1 MEIGDDFL
9 PELDFDF
16 DEQDDTK
23 PVITNNQDESEE
35 EIEEEEIE
43 DDNLEDDSEDEPS
56 DNIDSDENAV
66 AAYNYYKDNNFIT
79 IDHEFDGTF
88 DSLKEA
94 LDKQAQVALVS
105 AIDNFPS
112 FLKPII
118 EYATL
123 KDDITPDEVA
133 DFLMQYQPPAFTED
147 DLRNDTD
154 LAENYLTNSLKQE
167 GLEPD
172 EIEDRLDYLK
182 DRGQLAKEAIRQFKK
197 DESTRELEMNAQ
209 IEQLKQQEQIEEQQ
223 QQAFVQN
230 FGQVLNDTNW
240 RNDHKQVIAHEFTSG
255 NFKTRMEHIFEN
267 PKALVKLVDFLAN
280 YDGEDINLDKYKKSA
295 FSPSVKGVKDTVEK
309 YWSSSSLANNKSAR
323 GGNPKVD
330 LSELELI

>member
-16 DEQDDTK
+16 EEQEDDT
-23 PVITNNQDESEE
+23 VIDDKVVNDEIPEE
-35 EIEEEEIE
+35 EDE
-43 DDNLEDDSEDEPS
+43 DASPDDDSEDELS
-56 DNIDSDENAV
+56 DNVDTDDNAV
-66 AAYNYYKDNNFIT
+66 AAFNYYKDNNFIT

-94 LDKQAQVALVS
+94 LDKQAQVSLVG
-105 AIDNFPS
+105 AIQNFPS
-112 FLKPII
+112 FLQPII

-123 KDDITPDEVA
+123 KDDITPEEVA
-133 DFLMQYQPPAFTED
+133 NFLMQYQPPSFTEQ
-147 DLRNDTD
+147 DLQNDND
-154 LAENYLTNSLKQE
+154 LAENYLTNSLKAE
-167 GLEPD
+167 GLDDD
-172 EIEDRLDYLK
+172 EIEDRIDYLK
-182 DRGQLAKEAIRQFKK
+182 DRNQLAKESIRQFKK
-197 DESTRELEMNAQ
+197 DEQVRQQEMNS
-209 IEQLKQQEQIEEQQ
+209 QLEYVRQQEQVEQQ
-223 QQAFVQN
+223 QQEVFVQN

-240 RNDHKQVIAHEFTSG
+240 RTDHKQVIAHEFTSG
-255 NFKTRMEHIFEN
+255 NFKTRMEHVFEN

-280 YDGEDINLDKYKKSA
+280 YDGEDINLDRYKKSA

-309 YWSSSSLANNKSAR
+309 YWSSSSLANSKSSR

>member
-16 DEQDDTK
+16 EEQEDDT
-23 PVITNNQDESEE
+23 VIDDKVVNNEIPEE
-35 EIEEEEIE
+35 E
-43 DDNLEDDSEDEPS
+43 DDIPDDDSEDELS
-56 DNIDSDENAV
+56 DNVDTDDNAV
-66 AAYNYYKDNNFIT
+66 AAFNYYKDNNFIT

-94 LDKQAQVALVS
+94 LDKQAQVSLVG
-105 AIDNFPS
+105 AIQNFPS
-112 FLKPII
+112 FLQPII

-123 KDDITPDEVA
+123 KDDITPEEVA
-133 DFLMQYQPPAFTED
+133 NFLMQYQPPSFTEQ
-147 DLRNDTD
+147 DLQNDND
-154 LAENYLTNSLKQE
+154 LAENYLTNSLKAE
-167 GLEPD
+167 GLEDD
-172 EIEDRLDYLK
+172 EIEDRIDYLK
-182 DRGQLAKEAIRQFKK
+182 DRNQLAKESIRQFRK
-197 DESTRELEMNAQ
+197 DEQVREQEMNS
-209 IEQLKQQEQIEEQQ
+209 QLEYVRQQEQVEQQ
-223 QQAFVQN
+223 QQEVFVQN

-240 RNDHKQVIAHEFTSG
+240 RTDHKQIIAHEFTSG
-255 NFKTRMEHIFEN
+255 NFKTRMEHVFEN

-309 YWSSSSLANNKSAR
+309 YWSSSSLANSKSSR

>member
-16 DEQDDTK
+16 IEQ
-23 PVITNNQDESEE
+23 EE
-35 EIEEEEIE
+35 EDDKIIDDKVVNDEIPEEE
-43 DDNLEDDSEDEPS
+43 DDNLDDDSEDESS
-56 DNIDSDENAV
+56 DNVDTDDNAV
-66 AAYNYYKDNNFIT
+66 AAFNYYKDNNFLT

-94 LDKQAQVALVS
+94 LDKQAQVSLVS
-105 AIDNFPS
+105 AIQNFPP
-112 FLKPII
+112 FLQPII

-123 KDDITPDEVA
+123 KDDVTPEEVA
-133 DFLMQYQPPAFTED
+133 NFLMHYQPPSFTEQ
-147 DLRNDTD
+147 DLQNDND
-154 LAENYLTNSLKQE
+154 LAENYLTNSLKAE
-167 GLEPD
+167 GLDDE
-172 EIEDRLDYLK
+172 EIEDRIDYLK
-182 DRGQLAKEAIRQFKK
+182 DRNQLAKESIRQFRK
-197 DESTRELEMNAQ
+197 DEQVRQQEMNGQ
-209 IEQLKQQEQIEEQQ
+209 LEQVRQQEQVEQQ
-223 QQAFVQN
+223 QQEVFVQN
-230 FGQVLNDTNW
+230 FGQVLNNTNW
-240 RNDHKQVIAHEFTSG
+240 RDDHKQVIAHEFTSG
-255 NFKTRMEHIFEN
+255 NFKTRMEHLFEN

-309 YWSSSSLANNKSAR
+309 YWSSSSLANNKSSK

>member
-16 DEQDDTK
+16 IEQEEDEVVDDK
-23 PVITNNQDESEE
+23 VVNDEIPEE
-35 EIEEEEIE
+35 E
-43 DDNLEDDSEDEPS
+43 DDNLDDDSEDELS
-56 DNIDSDENAV
+56 DNVDTDDNAV
-66 AAYNYYKDNNFIT
+66 AAFNYYKDNNFLT

-94 LDKQAQVALVS
+94 LDKQAQVSLVG
-105 AIDNFPS
+105 AIQNFPP
-112 FLKPII
+112 FLQPII

-123 KDDITPDEVA
+123 KDDVTPEEVA
-133 DFLMQYQPPAFTED
+133 NFLMQYQPPSFTEQ
-147 DLRNDTD
+147 DLQNDND
-154 LAENYLTNSLKQE
+154 LAENYLTNSLKAE
-167 GLEPD
+167 GLDDE
-172 EIEDRLDYLK
+172 EIEDRIDYLK
-182 DRGQLAKEAIRQFKK
+182 DRNQLAKESIRQFRK
-197 DESTRELEMNAQ
+197 DEQVRQQEMNGQ
-209 IEQLKQQEQIEEQQ
+209 LEQVRQQEQVEQQ
-223 QQAFVQN
+223 QQEVFVQN
-230 FGQVLNDTNW
+230 FGQVLNNTNW
-240 RNDHKQVIAHEFTSG
+240 RDDHKQVIAHEFTSG
-255 NFKTRMEHIFEN
+255 NFKTRMEHLFEN

-309 YWSSSSLANNKSAR
+309 YWSSSSLANNKSSK

>member
-16 DEQDDTK
+16 EEQ
-23 PVITNNQDESEE
+23 EE
-35 EIEEEEIE
+35 EKDEVVDDKVVNDDIPEEE
-43 DDNLEDDSEDEPS
+43 DDNLDDDSEDESS
-56 DNIDSDENAV
+56 DNVDTDDNAV
-66 AAYNYYKDNNFIT
+66 AAFNYYKDNNFLT

-94 LDKQAQVALVS
+94 LDKQAQVSLVS
-105 AIDNFPS
+105 AIQNFPP
-112 FLKPII
+112 FLQPII

-123 KDDITPDEVA
+123 KDDVTPEEVA
-133 DFLMQYQPPAFTED
+133 NFLMQYQPPSFTEQ
-147 DLRNDTD
+147 DLQNDND
-154 LAENYLTNSLKQE
+154 LAENYLTNSLKAE
-167 GLEPD
+167 GLDDE
-172 EIEDRLDYLK
+172 EIEDRIDYLK
-182 DRGQLAKEAIRQFKK
+182 DRNQLAKESIRQFRK
-197 DESTRELEMNAQ
+197 DEQVRQQEMNGQ
-209 IEQLKQQEQIEEQQ
+209 LEQVRQQEQIEQQ
-223 QQAFVQN
+223 QQEVFVQN
-230 FGQVLNDTNW
+230 FGQVLNSTNW
-240 RNDHKQVIAHEFTSG
+240 RDDHKQVIAHEFTSG
-255 NFKTRMEHIFEN
+255 NFKTRMEHLFEN

-309 YWSSSSLANNKSAR
+309 YWSSSSLANNKSSK

>member
-16 DEQDDTK
+16 IEQ
-23 PVITNNQDESEE
+23 EE
-35 EIEEEEIE
+35 EDEVVDDKVVNDEIPEEEDE
-43 DDNLEDDSEDEPS
+43 DANPDDDSEDELS
-56 DNIDSDENAV
+56 DNVDTDDNAV
-66 AAYNYYKDNNFIT
+66 AAFNYYKDNNFLT

-94 LDKQAQVALVS
+94 LDKQAQVSLVG
-105 AIDNFPS
+105 AIQNFPS
-112 FLKPII
+112 FLQPII

-123 KDDITPDEVA
+123 KDDITPEEVA
-133 DFLMQYQPPAFTED
+133 NFLMQYQPPSFTEQ
-147 DLRNDTD
+147 DLQNDND
-154 LAENYLTNSLKQE
+154 LAENYLTNSLKAE
-167 GLEPD
+167 GLDDD
-172 EIEDRLDYLK
+172 EIEDRIDYLK
-182 DRGQLAKEAIRQFKK
+182 DRNQLAKESIRQFRK
-197 DESTRELEMNAQ
+197 DEQVREQEMNSQ
-209 IEQLKQQEQIEEQQ
+209 LEQVRQQEQIEQQ
-223 QQAFVQN
+223 QQEVFVQN

-240 RNDHKQVIAHEFTSG
+240 RTDHKQVIAHEFTSG
-255 NFKTRMEHIFEN
+255 NFKTRMEHVFEN

>member
-16 DEQDDTK
+16 EEQEDDT
-23 PVITNNQDESEE
+23 VIDDKVVNDEIPEE
-35 EIEEEEIE
+35 E
-43 DDNLEDDSEDEPS
+43 DDNLDDDSEDELS
-56 DNIDSDENAV
+56 DNVDTDDNAV
-66 AAYNYYKDNNFIT
+66 AAFNYYKDNNFIT

-94 LDKQAQVALVS
+94 LDKQAQVSLVG
-105 AIDNFPS
+105 AIQNFPS
-112 FLKPII
+112 FLQPII

-123 KDDITPDEVA
+123 KDDITPEEVA
-133 DFLMQYQPPAFTED
+133 NFLMQYQPPSFTEQ
-147 DLRNDTD
+147 DLQNDND
-154 LAENYLTNSLKQE
+154 LAENYLTNSLKAE
-167 GLEPD
+167 GLDDE
-172 EIEDRLDYLK
+172 EIEDRIDYLK
-182 DRGQLAKEAIRQFKK
+182 DRNQLAKESIRQFRK
-197 DESTRELEMNAQ
+197 DEQVRQQEMNS
-209 IEQLKQQEQIEEQQ
+209 QLEYVRQQEQIEQQ
-223 QQAFVQN
+223 QQEVFVQN

-255 NFKTRMEHIFEN
+255 NFKTRMEHVFEN

-309 YWSSSSLANNKSAR
+309 YWSSSSLANSKSSR

>member
-16 DEQDDTK
+16 EEQEDEVIDDK
-23 PVITNNQDESEE
+23 PINDDIPEQEE
-35 EIEEEEIE
+35 EDEIP
-43 DDNLEDDSEDEPS
+43 DDSSEDEPS
-56 DNIDSDENAV
+56 DIVDTDDNAV

-94 LDKQAQVALVS
+94 LDKQAQVSLVS
-105 AIDNFPS
+105 AIQNFPT
-112 FLKPII
+112 FLQPII

-123 KDDITPDEVA
+123 KDDVTPEEVA
-133 DFLMQYQPPAFTED
+133 NFLMQYQPPSFSEQ
-147 DLRNDTD
+147 DLQNDND
-154 LAENYLTNSLKQE
+154 LAESYLVNALKAE
-167 GLEPD
+167 GLEDD
-172 EIEDRLDYLK
+172 EIEDRIDYLK
-182 DRGQLAKEAIRQFKK
+182 DRNQLTKESVRQFKK
-197 DESTRELEMNAQ
+197 DEQVRQQEMNSQLEQ
-209 IEQLKQQEQIEEQQ
+209 IRQQEELEQQ
-223 QQAFVQN
+223 QQEVFVQN
-230 FGQVLNDTNW
+230 FGQVLNSTNW
-240 RNDHKQVIAHEFTSG
+240 RNDHKQLIAHEFTSG
-255 NFKTRMEHIFEN
+255 NFKTRMEHLFEN

-280 YDGEDINLDKYKKSA
+280 YDGEDINLDSYKKSA

-309 YWSSSSLANNKSAR
+309 YWSNSSLANNKSSR

>member
-16 DEQDDTK
+16 EEQEDDT
-23 PVITNNQDESEE
+23 VIDDKVVNDEIPEE
-35 EIEEEEIE
+35 E
-43 DDNLEDDSEDEPS
+43 DDNLDDDSEDELS
-56 DNIDSDENAV
+56 DNVDTDDNAV
-66 AAYNYYKDNNFIT
+66 AAFNYYKDNNFLT

-94 LDKQAQVALVS
+94 LDKQAQVSLVG
-105 AIDNFPS
+105 AIQNFPS
-112 FLKPII
+112 FLQPII

-123 KDDITPDEVA
+123 KDDITPEEVA
-133 DFLMQYQPPAFTED
+133 NFLMQYQPPSFTEQ
-147 DLRNDTD
+147 DLQNDND
-154 LAENYLTNSLKQE
+154 LAENYLTNSLKAE
-167 GLEPD
+167 GLEDD
-172 EIEDRLDYLK
+172 EIEDRIDYLK
-182 DRGQLAKEAIRQFKK
+182 DRNQLAKESIRQFRK
-197 DESTRELEMNAQ
+197 DEQVREQEMNS
-209 IEQLKQQEQIEEQQ
+209 QLEYVRQQEQVEQQ
-223 QQAFVQN
+223 QQEVFVQN

-255 NFKTRMEHIFEN
+255 NFKTRMEHVFEN

-309 YWSSSSLANNKSAR
+309 YWSSSSLANSKSSR

>member
-16 DEQDDTK
+16 IEQ
-23 PVITNNQDESEE
+23 EE
-35 EIEEEEIE
+35 EDKVVDDKVVNDDIPEEE
-43 DDNLEDDSEDEPS
+43 DDNLDDDSEDESS
-56 DNIDSDENAV
+56 DNVDTDDNAV
-66 AAYNYYKDNNFIT
+66 AAFNYYKDNNFLT

-94 LDKQAQVALVS
+94 LDKQAQVSLVS
-105 AIDNFPS
+105 AIQNFPP
-112 FLKPII
+112 FLQPII

-123 KDDITPDEVA
+123 KDDVTPEEVA
-133 DFLMQYQPPAFTED
+133 NFLMQYQPPSFTEQ
-147 DLRNDTD
+147 DLQNDND
-154 LAENYLTNSLKQE
+154 LAENYLTNSLKAE
-167 GLEPD
+167 GLDYE
-172 EIEDRLDYLK
+172 EIEDRIDYLK
-182 DRGQLAKEAIRQFKK
+182 DRNQLAKESIRQFRK
-197 DESTRELEMNAQ
+197 DEQVRQQEMNGQ
-209 IEQLKQQEQIEEQQ
+209 LEQVRQQEQVEQQ
-223 QQAFVQN
+223 QQEVFVQN
-230 FGQVLNDTNW
+230 FGQVLNNTNW
-240 RNDHKQVIAHEFTSG
+240 RDDHKQVIAHEFTSG
-255 NFKTRMEHIFEN
+255 NFKTRMEHLFEN

-309 YWSSSSLANNKSAR
+309 YWSSSSLANNKSSK

>member
-16 DEQDDTK
+16 IEQEEDEVVDDK
-23 PVITNNQDESEE
+23 VVNDE
-35 EIEEEEIE
+35 IPEEEE
-43 DDNLEDDSEDEPS
+43 DANPDDDSEDELS
-56 DNIDSDENAV
+56 DNVDTDDNAV
-66 AAYNYYKDNNFIT
+66 AAFNYYKDNNFLT

-94 LDKQAQVALVS
+94 LDKQAQVSLIG
-105 AIDNFPS
+105 AIQNFPS
-112 FLKPII
+112 FLQPII

-123 KDDITPDEVA
+123 KDDITPEEVA
-133 DFLMQYQPPAFTED
+133 NFLMQYQPPSFTEQ
-147 DLRNDTD
+147 DLQNDND
-154 LAENYLTNSLKQE
+154 LAENYLTNSLKAE
-167 GLEPD
+167 GLEDD
-172 EIEDRLDYLK
+172 EIEDRIDYLK
-182 DRGQLAKEAIRQFKK
+182 DRNQLAKESIRQFRK
-197 DESTRELEMNAQ
+197 DEQVRQQEMNSQ
-209 IEQLKQQEQIEEQQ
+209 LEQVRQQEQVEQQ
-223 QQAFVQN
+223 QQEVFVQN

-240 RNDHKQVIAHEFTSG
+240 RTDHKQVIAHEFTSG
-255 NFKTRMEHIFEN
+255 NFKTRMEHVFEN

>member
-16 DEQDDTK
+16 EEQEDDT
-23 PVITNNQDESEE
+23 VIDDKVVNDE
-35 EIEEEEIE
+35 IPEEEE
-43 DDNLEDDSEDEPS
+43 DANPDDDSEDELS
-56 DNIDSDENAV
+56 DNVDTDDNAV
-66 AAYNYYKDNNFIT
+66 AAFNYYKDNNFLT

-94 LDKQAQVALVS
+94 LDKQAQVSLVG
-105 AIDNFPS
+105 AIQNFPS
-112 FLKPII
+112 FLQPII

-123 KDDITPDEVA
+123 KDDITPEEVA
-133 DFLMQYQPPAFTED
+133 NFLMQYQPPSFTEQ
-147 DLRNDTD
+147 DLQNDND
-154 LAENYLTNSLKQE
+154 LAENYLTNSLKAE
-167 GLEPD
+167 GLDDD
-172 EIEDRLDYLK
+172 EIEDRIDYLK
-182 DRGQLAKEAIRQFKK
+182 DRNQLAKESIRQFRK
-197 DESTRELEMNAQ
+197 DEQVREQEMNS
-209 IEQLKQQEQIEEQQ
+209 QLEYVRQQEQVEQQ
-223 QQAFVQN
+223 QQEVFVQN

-240 RNDHKQVIAHEFTSG
+240 RTDHKQVIAHEFTSG
-255 NFKTRMEHIFEN
+255 NFKTRMEHVFEN

>member
-16 DEQDDTK
+16 EEQEDDTIIDK
-23 PVITNNQDESEE
+23 PINDEIPEE
-35 EIEEEEIE
+35 E
-43 DDNLEDDSEDEPS
+43 DDIPDDDSEDELS
-56 DNIDSDENAV
+56 DNVDTDDNAV
-66 AAYNYYKDNNFIT
+66 AAFNYYKDNNFIT

-94 LDKQAQVALVS
+94 LDKQAQVSLVS
-105 AIDNFPS
+105 AIQNFPS
-112 FLKPII
+112 FLQPII

-123 KDDITPDEVA
+123 KDDITPEEVA
-133 DFLMQYQPPAFTED
+133 NFLMQYQPPSFTEQ
-147 DLRNDTD
+147 DLQNDND
-154 LAENYLTNSLKQE
+154 LAENYLTNSLKAE
-167 GLEPD
+167 GLEDD
-172 EIEDRLDYLK
+172 EIEDRIDYLK
-182 DRGQLAKEAIRQFKK
+182 DRNQLAKESIRQFRK
-197 DESTRELEMNAQ
+197 DEQVRQQEMNGQ
-209 IEQLKQQEQIEEQQ
+209 LEQVRQQEQVEQQ
-223 QQAFVQN
+223 QQEVFVQN

-255 NFKTRMEHIFEN
+255 NFKTRMEHVFEN

-309 YWSSSSLANNKSAR
+309 YWSSSSLANNKSSR

>member
-16 DEQDDTK
+16 EEQEDDTVIDDK
-23 PVITNNQDESEE
+23 PINDEIPEE
-35 EIEEEEIE
+35 E
-43 DDNLEDDSEDEPS
+43 DDSPDDDSEDELS
-56 DNIDSDENAV
+56 DNVDTDDNAV
-66 AAYNYYKDNNFIT
+66 AAFNYYKDNNFLT

-94 LDKQAQVALVS
+94 LDKQAQVSLVG
-105 AIDNFPS
+105 AIQNFPS
-112 FLKPII
+112 FLQPII

-123 KDDITPDEVA
+123 KDDITPEEVA
-133 DFLMQYQPPAFTED
+133 NFLMQYQPPSFTEQ
-147 DLRNDTD
+147 DLQNDND
-154 LAENYLTNSLKQE
+154 LAENYLTNSLKAE
-167 GLEPD
+167 GLEDD
-172 EIEDRLDYLK
+172 EIEDRIDYLK
-182 DRGQLAKEAIRQFKK
+182 DRNQLAKESIRQFRK
-197 DESTRELEMNAQ
+197 DEQVREQEMNSQ
-209 IEQLKQQEQIEEQQ
+209 LEQVRQQEQVEQQ
-223 QQAFVQN
+223 QQEVFVQN

-240 RNDHKQVIAHEFTSG
+240 RTDHKQVIAHEFTSG
-255 NFKTRMEHIFEN
+255 NFKTRMEHVFEN

>member
-16 DEQDDTK
+16 IEQ
-23 PVITNNQDESEE
+23 EE
-35 EIEEEEIE
+35 EDEVVDDKPINDEIPEEEE
-43 DDNLEDDSEDEPS
+43 DANPDDDSEDELS
-56 DNIDSDENAV
+56 DNVDTDDNAV
-66 AAYNYYKDNNFIT
+66 AAFNYYKDNNFLT

-94 LDKQAQVALVS
+94 LDKQAQVSLVG
-105 AIDNFPS
+105 AIQNFPS
-112 FLKPII
+112 FLQPII

-123 KDDITPDEVA
+123 KDDITPEEVA
-133 DFLMQYQPPAFTED
+133 NFLMQYQPPSFTEQ
-147 DLRNDTD
+147 DLQNDND
-154 LAENYLTNSLKQE
+154 LAENYLTNSLKAE
-167 GLEPD
+167 GLDDD
-172 EIEDRLDYLK
+172 EIEDRIDYLK
-182 DRGQLAKEAIRQFKK
+182 DRNQLAKESIRQFRK
-197 DESTRELEMNAQ
+197 DEQVREQEMNS
-209 IEQLKQQEQIEEQQ
+209 QLEYVRQQEQIEQQ
-223 QQAFVQN
+223 QQEVFVQN

-240 RNDHKQVIAHEFTSG
+240 RTDHKQVIAHEFTSG
-255 NFKTRMEHIFEN
+255 NFKTRMEHVFEN

>member
-16 DEQDDTK
+16 EEQEDEVIDDK
-23 PVITNNQDESEE
+23 IVNDDIPEQENEDE
-35 EIEEEEIE
+35 IP
-43 DDNLEDDSEDEPS
+43 DDSSEDEPS
-56 DNIDSDENAV
+56 DIVDTDDNAV

-94 LDKQAQVALVS
+94 LDKQAQVSLVS
-105 AIDNFPS
+105 AIQNFPS
-112 FLKPII
+112 FLQPII

-123 KDDITPDEVA
+123 KDDVTPEEVA
-133 DFLMQYQPPAFTED
+133 NFLMQYQPPSFSEQ
-147 DLRNDTD
+147 DLQNDND
-154 LAENYLTNSLKQE
+154 LAESYLVNALKAE
-167 GLEPD
+167 GLEDD
-172 EIEDRLDYLK
+172 EIEDRIDYLK
-182 DRGQLAKEAIRQFKK
+182 DRNQLTKESVRQFKK
-197 DESTRELEMNAQ
+197 DEQVRQQEMNSQLEQ
-209 IEQLKQQEQIEEQQ
+209 IRQQEELEQQ
-223 QQAFVQN
+223 QQEVFVQN
-230 FGQVLNDTNW
+230 FGQVLNSTNW
-240 RNDHKQVIAHEFTSG
+240 RNDHKQLIAHEFTSG
-255 NFKTRMEHIFEN
+255 NFKTRMEHLFEN

-280 YDGEDINLDKYKKSA
+280 YDGEDINLDSYKKSA

-309 YWSSSSLANNKSAR
+309 YWSNSSLANNKSSK

>member
-16 DEQDDTK
+16 EEQEDDT
-23 PVITNNQDESEE
+23 VIDDKVVNDEIPEE
-35 EIEEEEIE
+35 EDE
-43 DDNLEDDSEDEPS
+43 DASPDDDSEDELS
-56 DNIDSDENAV
+56 DNVDTDDNAV
-66 AAYNYYKDNNFIT
+66 AAFNYYKDNNFIT

-94 LDKQAQVALVS
+94 LDKQAQVSLVG
-105 AIDNFPS
+105 AIQNFPS
-112 FLKPII
+112 FLQPII

-123 KDDITPDEVA
+123 KDDITPEEVA
-133 DFLMQYQPPAFTED
+133 NFLMQYQPPSFTEQ
-147 DLRNDTD
+147 DLQNDND
-154 LAENYLTNSLKQE
+154 LAENYLTNSLKAE
-167 GLEPD
+167 GLDDD
-172 EIEDRLDYLK
+172 EIEDRIDYLK
-182 DRGQLAKEAIRQFKK
+182 DRNQLAKESIRQFRK
-197 DESTRELEMNAQ
+197 DEQVREQEMNS
-209 IEQLKQQEQIEEQQ
+209 QLEYVRQQEQVEQQ
-223 QQAFVQN
+223 QQEVFVQN

-255 NFKTRMEHIFEN
+255 NFKTRMEHVFEN

-280 YDGEDINLDKYKKSA
+280 YDGEDINLDRYKKSA

-309 YWSSSSLANNKSAR
+309 YWSSSSLANSKSSR

>member
-16 DEQDDTK
+16 IEQ
-23 PVITNNQDESEE
+23 EE
-35 EIEEEEIE
+35 EDEVVDDKVVNDDIPEEE
-43 DDNLEDDSEDEPS
+43 DDNLDDDSEDESS
-56 DNIDSDENAV
+56 DNVDTDDNAV
-66 AAYNYYKDNNFIT
+66 AAFNYYKDNNFLT

-94 LDKQAQVALVS
+94 LDKQAQVSLVS
-105 AIDNFPS
+105 AIQNFPP
-112 FLKPII
+112 FLQPII

-123 KDDITPDEVA
+123 KDDVTPEEVA
-133 DFLMQYQPPAFTED
+133 NFLMQYQPPSFTEQ
-147 DLRNDTD
+147 DLQNDND
-154 LAENYLTNSLKQE
+154 LAENYLTNSLKAE
-167 GLEPD
+167 GLDDE
-172 EIEDRLDYLK
+172 EIEDRIDYLK
-182 DRGQLAKEAIRQFKK
+182 DRNQLAKESIRQFRK
-197 DESTRELEMNAQ
+197 DEQVRQQEMNGQ
-209 IEQLKQQEQIEEQQ
+209 LEQVRQQEQVEQQ
-223 QQAFVQN
+223 QQEVFVQN
-230 FGQVLNDTNW
+230 FGQVLNNTNW
-240 RNDHKQVIAHEFTSG
+240 RDDHKQVIAHEFTSG
-255 NFKTRMEHIFEN
+255 NFKTRMEHLFEN

-309 YWSSSSLANNKSAR
+309 YWSSSSLANNKSSK

>member
-16 DEQDDTK
+16 IEQ
-23 PVITNNQDESEE
+23 EE
-35 EIEEEEIE
+35 EDEVVDDKVVNDEIPEEE
-43 DDNLEDDSEDEPS
+43 DDNPDDDSEDELS
-56 DNIDSDENAV
+56 DNVDTDDNAV
-66 AAYNYYKDNNFIT
+66 AAFNYYKDNNFLT

-94 LDKQAQVALVS
+94 LDKQAQVSLVG
-105 AIDNFPS
+105 AIQNFPS
-112 FLKPII
+112 FLQPII

-123 KDDITPDEVA
+123 KDDITPEEVA
-133 DFLMQYQPPAFTED
+133 NFLMQYQPPSFTEQ
-147 DLRNDTD
+147 DLQNDND
-154 LAENYLTNSLKQE
+154 LAENYLTNSLKAE
-167 GLEPD
+167 GLDD
-172 EIEDRLDYLK
+172 EEVEDRIDYLK
-182 DRGQLAKEAIRQFKK
+182 DRNQLAKESIRQFRK
-197 DESTRELEMNAQ
+197 DEQVREQEINSQLEYVR
-209 IEQLKQQEQIEEQQ
+209 QQEQVEQQ
-223 QQAFVQN
+223 QQEVFVQN

-240 RNDHKQVIAHEFTSG
+240 RTDHKQVIAHEFTSG
-255 NFKTRMEHIFEN
+255 NFKTRMEHVFEN

>member
-16 DEQDDTK
+16 EEQEDDTVIDDK
-23 PVITNNQDESEE
+23 PINDE
-35 EIEEEEIE
+35 IPEEEE
-43 DDNLEDDSEDEPS
+43 DANPDDDSEDELS
-56 DNIDSDENAV
+56 DNVDTDDNAV
-66 AAYNYYKDNNFIT
+66 AAFNYYKDNNFLT

-94 LDKQAQVALVS
+94 LDKQAQVSLVG
-105 AIDNFPS
+105 AIQNFPS
-112 FLKPII
+112 FLQPII

-123 KDDITPDEVA
+123 KDDITPEEVA
-133 DFLMQYQPPAFTED
+133 NFLMQYQPPSFTEQ
-147 DLRNDTD
+147 DLQNDND
-154 LAENYLTNSLKQE
+154 LAENYLTNSLKAE
-167 GLEPD
+167 GLDDD
-172 EIEDRLDYLK
+172 EIEDRIDYLK
-182 DRGQLAKEAIRQFKK
+182 DRNQLAKESIRQFRK
-197 DESTRELEMNAQ
+197 DEQVREQEMNS
-209 IEQLKQQEQIEEQQ
+209 QLEYVRQQEQVEQQ
-223 QQAFVQN
+223 QQEVFVQN

-240 RNDHKQVIAHEFTSG
+240 RTDHKQVIAHEFTSG
-255 NFKTRMEHIFEN
+255 NFKTRMEHVFEN

>member
-16 DEQDDTK
+16 EEQEDEVIDDK
-23 PVITNNQDESEE
+23 PINDDIPEQENEDE
-35 EIEEEEIE
+35 IP
-43 DDNLEDDSEDEPS
+43 DDSSEDEPS
-56 DNIDSDENAV
+56 DIVDTDDNAV

-94 LDKQAQVALVS
+94 LDKQAQVSLVS
-105 AIDNFPS
+105 AIQNFPS
-112 FLKPII
+112 FLQPII

-123 KDDITPDEVA
+123 KDDVTPEEVA
-133 DFLMQYQPPAFTED
+133 NFLMQYQPPSFSEQ
-147 DLRNDTD
+147 DLQNDND
-154 LAENYLTNSLKQE
+154 LAESYLVNALKAE
-167 GLEPD
+167 GLEDD
-172 EIEDRLDYLK
+172 EIEDRIDYLK
-182 DRGQLAKEAIRQFKK
+182 DRNQLTKESVRQFKK
-197 DESTRELEMNAQ
+197 DEQVRQQEMNSQLEQ
-209 IEQLKQQEQIEEQQ
+209 IRQQEELEQQ
-223 QQAFVQN
+223 QQEVFVQN
-230 FGQVLNDTNW
+230 FGQVLNSTNW
-240 RNDHKQVIAHEFTSG
+240 RNDHKQLIAHEFTSG
-255 NFKTRMEHIFEN
+255 NFKTRMEHLFEN

-280 YDGEDINLDKYKKSA
+280 YDGEDINLDSYKKSA

-309 YWSSSSLANNKSAR
+309 YWSNSSLANNKSSR

>member
-16 DEQDDTK
+16 IEQ
-23 PVITNNQDESEE
+23 EE
-35 EIEEEEIE
+35 EDEVVDDKVVNDEIPEEE
-43 DDNLEDDSEDEPS
+43 DDNLDDDSEDESS
-56 DNIDSDENAV
+56 DNVDTDDNAV
-66 AAYNYYKDNNFIT
+66 AAFNYYKDNNFLT

-94 LDKQAQVALVS
+94 LDKQAQVSLVS
-105 AIDNFPS
+105 AIQNFPP
-112 FLKPII
+112 FLQPII

-123 KDDITPDEVA
+123 KDDVTPEEVA
-133 DFLMQYQPPAFTED
+133 NFLMQYQPPSFTEQ
-147 DLRNDTD
+147 DLQNDND
-154 LAENYLTNSLKQE
+154 LAENYLTNSLKAE
-167 GLEPD
+167 GLDDE
-172 EIEDRLDYLK
+172 EIEDRIDYLK
-182 DRGQLAKEAIRQFKK
+182 DRNQLAKESIRQFRK
-197 DESTRELEMNAQ
+197 DEQVRQQEMNGQ
-209 IEQLKQQEQIEEQQ
+209 LEQVRQQEQVEQQ
-223 QQAFVQN
+223 QQEVFVQN
-230 FGQVLNDTNW
+230 FGQVLNNTNW
-240 RNDHKQVIAHEFTSG
+240 RDDHKQVIAHEFTSG
-255 NFKTRMEHIFEN
+255 NFKTRMEHLFEN

-309 YWSSSSLANNKSAR
+309 YWSSSSLANNKSSK

>member
-16 DEQDDTK
+16 IEQD
-23 PVITNNQDESEE
+23 
-35 EIEEEEIE
+35 EEEEIVDNKPVNDEIPEE
-43 DDNLEDDSEDEPS
+43 DEDASPDDDSEDESS
-56 DNIDSDENAV
+56 DNVDTDDNAV
-66 AAYNYYKDNNFIT
+66 AAFNYYKDNNFLT

-94 LDKQAQVALVS
+94 LDKQAQVSLVG
-105 AIDNFPS
+105 AIQNFPP
-112 FLKPII
+112 FLQPII

-123 KDDITPDEVA
+123 KDDVTPEEVA
-133 DFLMQYQPPAFTED
+133 NFLMQYQPPSFTEQ
-147 DLRNDTD
+147 DLQNDND
-154 LAENYLTNSLKQE
+154 LAENYLTNSLKAE
-167 GLEPD
+167 GLDDE
-172 EIEDRLDYLK
+172 EIEDRIDYLK
-182 DRGQLAKEAIRQFKK
+182 DRNQLAKESIRQFRK
-197 DESTRELEMNAQ
+197 DEQVRQQEMNGQ
-209 IEQLKQQEQIEEQQ
+209 LEQVRQQEQVEQQ
-223 QQAFVQN
+223 QQEVFVQN
-230 FGQVLNDTNW
+230 FGQVLNNTNW
-240 RNDHKQVIAHEFTSG
+240 RDDHKQVIAHEFTSG
-255 NFKTRMEHIFEN
+255 NFKTRMEHLFEN

-309 YWSSSSLANNKSAR
+309 YWSSSSLANNKSSK

>member
-16 DEQDDTK
+16 IEQEEDEVVDDK
-23 PVITNNQDESEE
+23 PINDE
-35 EIEEEEIE
+35 IPEEEE
-43 DDNLEDDSEDEPS
+43 DANPDDDSEDELS
-56 DNIDSDENAV
+56 DNVDTDDNAV
-66 AAYNYYKDNNFIT
+66 AAFNYYKDNNFLT

-94 LDKQAQVALVS
+94 LDKQAQVSLVN
-105 AIDNFPS
+105 AIQNFPS
-112 FLKPII
+112 FLQPII

-123 KDDITPDEVA
+123 KDDITPEEVA
-133 DFLMQYQPPAFTED
+133 NFLMQYQPPSFTEQ
-147 DLRNDTD
+147 DLQNDND
-154 LAENYLTNSLKQE
+154 LAENYLTNSLKAE
-167 GLEPD
+167 GLEDD
-172 EIEDRLDYLK
+172 EIEDRIDYLK
-182 DRGQLAKEAIRQFKK
+182 DRNQLAKESIRQFKK
-197 DESTRELEMNAQ
+197 DEQVRQQEMNSQ
-209 IEQLKQQEQIEEQQ
+209 LEQVRQQEQVEQQ
-223 QQAFVQN
+223 QQEVFVQN

-240 RNDHKQVIAHEFTSG
+240 RTDHKQVIAHEFTSG
-255 NFKTRMEHIFEN
+255 NFKTRMEHVFEN

-309 YWSSSSLANNKSAR
+309 YWSSSSLANNKSSR